1 MWGFW
6 TGPVAADPAPALSR
20 GLAPGSIPGQ
30 TNPFLAGHRPY
41 IVASTRTPRIPA
53 PVMEFFDLPLHPL
66 HMSDRKDGNDQ
77 DASVITKTR
86 AKTQR
91 PPLYKVLLLNDDYTP
106 MEFVVHILER
116 FFGMTHAQA
125 FEIML
130 TVHKKGVAVVGV
142 FSFEVAETKV
152 AQVMDFSRRHQHPL
166 QCTMEKE

>member
-1 MWGFW
+1 M
-6 TGPVAADPAPALSR
+6 S
-20 GLAPGSIPGQ
+20 GQ
-30 TNPFLAGHRPY
+30 DGRP
-41 IVASTRTPRIPA
+41 
-53 PVMEFFDLPLHPL
+53 
-66 HMSDRKDGNDQ
+66 DGET
-77 DASVITKTR
+77 SVVTKTKP
-86 AKTQR
+86 KTQR

-106 MEFVVHILER
+106 MEFVVHVLER
-116 FFGMTHAQA
+116 FFGMSHAQA